1 MKYSFILL
9 GIGLIVGSAA
19 GIIYLKSIEG
29 AGPEED
35 VEMSGVAY
43 FTSLADPAS
52 RAKPKPVE
60 DAVEPVVE
68 PEASLSRLSN
78 SPYYDIRV
86 KRMYEHANRASADR
100 RAANIAAVDYF
111 VAVVE
116 GRIDEGENAPPFE
129 SLALVERAAYE
140 GEMLSMINELA
151 AVATE

>member
-9 GIGLIVGSAA
+9 GIGMIAGSAGGLA
-19 GIIYLKSIEG
+19 YLKLNEG
-29 AGPEED
+29 VGPEED
-35 VEMSGVAY
+35 VEMSSVAY

-60 DAVEPVVE
+60 DAGEPDVD
-68 PEASLSRLSN
+68 PESSLSRLSK

-100 RAANIAAVDYF
+100 RADHIAAVDYF

-116 GRIDEGENAPPFE
+116 GRINESANDPPFE
-129 SLALVERAAYE
+129 SLTLGERAAYE
-140 GEMLSMINELA
+140 GEMLSMINDLA
-151 AVATE
+151 GITAE